1 MSTGRVEGKHFSDDQ
16 GFSAC
21 QNVMTETKILKSH
34 RNMAA
39 QSFRAENESS
49 RGKEFSAGESFGET
63 KSFRAENESGRGKE
77 FSAGESLSGAKG
89 FSASR
94 KMLVALACSSFFSTS
109 LFFNGTAFAE
119 TVNNEVK
126 IAKNGKESK
135 PSIAKKKQNATGE
148 KAESENSEA
157 ASNSAASADNPA
169 PLADEGTMLRQVV
182 VSATGFE
189 QNVKDAPASIS
200 VIPRE
205 EIEKGSFRD
214 LTDALRNVQGVAVT
228 GTAAEQDIFIR
239 GLPGAYTLI
248 LVDGKRQSTR
258 EARTNGNS
266 GFEQSFIPPA
276 AAIER
281 IEVVRGP
288 MSSLYGSDAMGGVIN
303 IITRKVPHKWT
314 GSFTIDGTA
323 NQYSKFGNTAQGSYY
338 VGGPVAPDVVGLQ
351 LWGRGLGREEDDII
365 SGTPKKK
372 EIDITG
378 KVTVTPDENN
388 DLTFEAGHTRLR
400 RYSSVGHNI
409 ERTENISRA
418 PVDTYNKN
426 DRDHWVVG
434 YTGRY
439 GFTTAD
445 FSVLQETA
453 SRTNYTWDSPTHDYV
468 ANLRSPE
475 IRNTVVDGKFTTPFD
490 IFGRHTLVTGG
501 QFNRGALTDQNP
513 GMRTGLDE
521 EFTIEQWAGFAEDE
535 WWLTDTFSLTGGV
548 RMDHHQIYGEHWSPR
563 GYAVWHATDNL
574 VFKGGVSTGFKAPEI
589 REIAPGYAYTTGGG
603 NCFYGRNPPKGR
615 NRCGVIIGADN
626 LEAEKSTSYEFSAIW
641 DNLDNLELGATYFY
655 TDFKDK
661 ITNRQILDSNG
672 NPVEWSVDPNYVLY
686 ENLNIDDAVMQG
698 VELTGSWKPIDVLTI
713 RSNYTY
719 THSEQKSGDYE
730 GLPLARTPKHIA
742 NLRAEW
748 QTPIEKL
755 ESFAA
760 ATYHGKET
768 NAGFRTGTAG
778 KAVYKNGKIVGR
790 EYDDYVTFDIGGS
803 YAFSENVKLN
813 AAIYNLFDKRVG
825 VDQFNDVVEGRRL
838 WLSMNSQF

>member
-1 MSTGRVEGKHFSDDQ
+1 MSIGYGEGEHFSDDQ
-16 GFSAC
+16 EFSAC
-21 QNVMTETKILKSH
+21 QNVMTEKQILKSH

-39 QSFRAENESS
+39 QSF
-49 RGKEFSAGESFGET
+49 K
-63 KSFRAENESGRGKE
+63 AENESGRGKE

-89 FSASR
+89 FRASR
-94 KMLVALACSSFFSTS
+94 KMLFALACSSFFSTS
-109 LFFNGTAFAE
+109 LFFDGAAFAE

-126 IAKNGKESK
+126 IAKNGKQSK
-135 PSIAKKKQNATGE
+135 PVTSQNNQKAVKGNGAQENGGATVE
-148 KAESENSEA
+148 T
-157 ASNSAASADNPA
+157 ASSASPADNA

-338 VGGPVAPDVVGLQ
+338 VGGPLAPDVVGMQ

-409 ERTENISRA
+409 ERTENISRK

-426 DRDHWVVG
+426 DRDH
-434 YTGRY
+434 
-439 GFTTAD
+439 
-445 FSVLQETA
+445 
-453 SRTNYTWDSPTHDYV
+453 
-468 ANLRSPE
+468 
-475 IRNTVVDGKFTTPFD
+475 
-490 IFGRHTLVTGG
+490 
-501 QFNRGALTDQNP
+501 
-513 GMRTGLDE
+513 
-521 EFTIEQWAGFAEDE
+521 
-535 WWLTDTFSLTGGV
+535 
-548 RMDHHQIYGEHWSPR
+548 
-563 GYAVWHATDNL
+563 
-574 VFKGGVSTGFKAPEI
+574 
-589 REIAPGYAYTTGGG
+589 
-603 NCFYGRNPPKGR
+603 
-615 NRCGVIIGADN
+615 
-626 LEAEKSTSYEFSAIW
+626 
-641 DNLDNLELGATYFY
+641 
-655 TDFKDK
+655 
-661 ITNRQILDSNG
+661 
-672 NPVEWSVDPNYVLY
+672 
-686 ENLNIDDAVMQG
+686 
-698 VELTGSWKPIDVLTI
+698 
-713 RSNYTY
+713 
-719 THSEQKSGDYE
+719 
-730 GLPLARTPKHIA
+730 
-742 NLRAEW
+742 
-748 QTPIEKL
+748 
-755 ESFAA
+755 
-760 ATYHGKET
+760 
-768 NAGFRTGTAG
+768 
-778 KAVYKNGKIVGR
+778 
-790 EYDDYVTFDIGGS
+790 
-803 YAFSENVKLN
+803 
-813 AAIYNLFDKRVG
+813 
-825 VDQFNDVVEGRRL
+825 
-838 WLSMNSQF
+838 